1 MVIVVGG
8 VKGGS
13 GKTTVAT
20 TLAVMRAA
28 RRRDLLL
35 IDADRQGTAA
45 DFSALRDDSGA
56 AVVRCRC
63 VHLAGRAFDTEA
75 PRLVRK
81 YDDVVIDT
89 DGQDVETQAG
99 ALALADVLLVPF
111 VPRAFDFWTLDRV
124 VARVQKARTA
134 NRRLRACAFLNRV
147 DVGRRAADDA
157 AELLGESGVLEV
169 LPVRLG
175 SRRAFATA
183 ASQGLIVT
191 ELGRPDVKA
200 SAEASA
206 LYASVFGEPA
216 IPAAAARPT
225 AR

>member
-20 TLAVMRAA
+20 TLAVMRAG
-28 RRRDLLL
+28 RREVLLL
-35 IDADRQGTAA
+35 DADRQGTAA
-45 DFSALRDDSGA
+45 DFAALREDSGA

-89 DGQDVETQAG
+89 DGQDVETQAR
-99 ALALADVLLVPF
+99 ALALADVLLVPC

-124 VARVQKARTA
+124 VARVQRARAA

-147 DVGRRAADDA
+147 DVSRRAADDA

-169 LPVRLG
+169 LAVRLG

-183 ASQGLIVT
+183 ASQGLAVT
-191 ELGRPDVKA
+191 ELRRPDEKA
-200 SAEASA
+200 IAEASA
-206 LYASVFGEPA
+206 LYACVFGDTATQTPLM
-216 IPAAAARPT
+216 RQT